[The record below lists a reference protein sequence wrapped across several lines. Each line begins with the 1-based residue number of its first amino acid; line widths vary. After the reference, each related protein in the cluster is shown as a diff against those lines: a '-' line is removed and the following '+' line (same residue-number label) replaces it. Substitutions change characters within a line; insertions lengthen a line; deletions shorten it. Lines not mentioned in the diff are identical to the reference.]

1 MESNERS
8 GWMADPLLQVR
19 RATAQRAKS
28 EQAWRE
34 AIRKAHR
41 EGQTMRA
48 IAKAAHISPTRVHQI
63 TTDKED

>member
-1 MESNERS
+1 
-8 GWMADPLLQVR
+8 MADPLLQVR

-34 AIRKAHR
+34 AIRKAHH

-63 TTDKED
+63 IAETEN

>member
-1 MESNERS
+1 MN
-8 GWMADPLLQVR
+8 MTDPLASVR
-19 RATAQRAKS
+19 RATAQRAKA

-34 AIRKAHR
+34 AIRKAHQ